1 MKEKRFLL
9 FVLFIAILISLLPIY
24 PAVHEVRSYML
35 DGTEELGQELAFGSM
50 ADFVEGFK
58 YVHRAWNPNLLPLN
72 IFLAV
77 VNLAICW
84 QIAWYVSLG
93 IRALWQRFKK

>member
-1 MKEKRFLL
+1 MKDKRFPLL
-9 FVLFIAILISLLPIY
+9 VLLIAILISLLPIY
-24 PAVHEVRSYML
+24 PAVYEVRSYML
-35 DGTEELGQELAFGSM
+35 DGTEELGQELAVGSM
-50 ADFVEGFK
+50 VDFVEGFK

-84 QIAWYVSLG
+84 LIARYLSLG
-93 IRALWQRFKK
+93 VRVLWQRFKK